1 MTDSADRAPASHPS
15 NTLHSTHTD
24 HSAAL
29 AMLQLADSFF
39 PSGLYTQS
47 HGLERFME
55 RGLHGPAL
63 LEPLLHCYL
72 RELAGPGDALAAR
85 WTAHAAAGGDL
96 ELIAAVDARLE
107 ATKLSREGRLASQRC
122 GKRLLLLGAEVF
134 GGACLPAYAARATA
148 GAAPGHQAV
157 AMALIGAAQGLG
169 PAEAALVELHSFAV
183 SLIGAAIR
191 LGALDHAAGQRLL
204 LRARPTL
211 AEVAAETAAL
221 DWRDIGGF
229 APQIEIMQCQ
239 HAHAMMHMFVS

>member
-1 MTDSADRAPASHPS
+1 MTDCAECASASHGSAILPPA
-15 NTLHSTHTD
+15 HTD

-47 HGLERFME
+47 HGLERFVE
-55 RGLHGPAL
+55 RGLRGPEA
-63 LEPLLHCYL
+63 LEPLLRCYL
-72 RELAGPGDALAAR
+72 RDLAGPGDALAAR
-85 WTAHAAAGGDL
+85 WTAYAAARGDL
-96 ELIAAVDARLE
+96 QLVAAVDARLH

-122 GKRLLLLGAEVF
+122 GGRLLLLGAEVF
-134 GGACLPAYAARATA
+134 GGACLPAYAARAAA

-183 SLIGAAIR
+183 SLVSAAIR
-191 LGALDHAAGQRLL
+191 LGALDHASGQRLL

-211 AEVAAETAAL
+211 AEAAAETAAL